1 MAVHSALGQQR
12 EGKTIHSQLRHSTA
26 SWIFSNNS
34 AQKCEQ
40 RSITSSLRREL
51 RFPFTFQSK
60 ASQLWQPDTLVQL
73 PYFLSTIDLFASI
86 CMFLSPIY

>member
-1 MAVHSALGQQR
+1 VFVGIAGFQSHIGIVRAQQMAVHSALGQQR

-60 ASQLWQPDTLVQL
+60 ASQL
-73 PYFLSTIDLFASI
+73 
-86 CMFLSPIY
+86 